1 MEQPN
6 KQRSMQMY
14 HIMSEGNALET
25 CMTSETAFKKAKDL
39 NADQIELVNISWDST
54 GESTISRQT
63 IWSKKK

>member
-1 MEQPN
+1 MEKPN
-6 KQRSMQMY
+6 RQRSMQMY

-39 NADQIELVNISWDST
+39 GADQIELVNISWDST

-63 IWSKKK
+63 VWSKKK

>member
-14 HIMSEGNALET
+14 HIMGEGIALET
-25 CMTSETAFKKAKDL
+25 CMTSEAAFKKAKDL
-39 NADQIELVNISWDST
+39 GADQIELVNISWDST

-63 IWSKKK
+63 VWTKKK

>member
-1 MEQPN
+1 
-6 KQRSMQMY
+6 MY

-39 NADQIELVNISWDST
+39 GADQIELVNISWDST

-63 IWSKKK
+63 IWTKKK